1 MRKSYSGNLKA
12 KMAIDMI
19 REQETVAEL
28 SAKYEVHRS
37 MLTKFKKEAIEG
49 LPELLSK
56 TKKNKNDQQ
65 NLIEKLYMKI
75 GQLEI
80 ENDWLKKKVE
90 TISC

>member
-1 MRKSYSGNLKA
+1 
-12 KMAIDMI
+12 MI
-19 REQETVAEL
+19 QEQETVAEL

-65 NLIEKLYMKI
+65 NLIEKLYIKI
-75 GQLEI
+75 GQLEV

-90 TISC
+90 AISC

>member
-1 MRKSYSGNLKA
+1 MRKSYSGKLKA

-37 MLTKFKKEAIEG
+37 MLTKYKKDAIEG

-65 NLIEKLYMKI
+65 NLIDKLSI
-75 GQLEI
+75 TANGGWI
-80 ENDWLKKKVE
+80 
-90 TISC
+90 

>member
-37 MLTKFKKEAIEG
+37 MLTKYKKEAIEG

-56 TKKNKNDQQ
+56 TKKNKNHQQ
-65 NLIEKLYMKI
+65 NLIDKLYMKI

-90 TISC
+90 AISC

>member
-1 MRKSYSGNLKA
+1 
-12 KMAIDMI
+12 MI

-28 SAKYEVHRS
+28 SAKYQVHRA
-37 MLTKFKKEAIEG
+37 MLTKYKKEAIEG

>member
-1 MRKSYSGNLKA
+1 MRKSYSEKLKA

-37 MLTKFKKEAIEG
+37 MLTKYKKDAIEG

-80 ENDWLKKKVE
+80 ENDWLKKG
-90 TISC
+90 

>member
-37 MLTKFKKEAIEG
+37 MLTKYKKEAIEG

-65 NLIEKLYMKI
+65 NLIDKLYMKI

-90 TISC
+90 AISC